1 MVWFLIFITNKQW
14 GIIEISA
21 TLLVWLCD
29 VITHLALI
37 MHASM
42 IVIKWAGDNFQFK
55 LEILNIWFFSEEFFY

>member
-14 GIIEISA
+14 GKIEISA

-42 IVIKWAGDNFQFK
+42 IVIKWAGDK